1 MHLQRDKSRLP
12 ETDRILVESFPFLGR
27 EYTCVYGFAGR
38 NAMQTLGLLM
48 TAQMETAGLHP
59 LGFVSTDYATLIWG
73 LDRLEDPAP
82 LFDGDDLRT
91 AFETWL
97 GANAVM
103 KRTFKQSAVIA
114 GLIDRQTRGQRR
126 SGKQATFSSD
136 ILYDTLRRHDP
147 GHLLLD
153 ITREE
158 ALKGLVDFGR
168 IEELLTRT
176 AGRIDHVVTD
186 RPTPL
191 AAPLFLEA
199 GRVPVEGAGTERLLE
214 DEAARLMEGAGLAIT
229 QEDARRWR
237 VPF

>member
-1 MHLQRDKSRLP
+1 M
-12 ETDRILVESFPFLGR
+12 
-27 EYTCVYGFAGR
+27 
-38 NAMQTLGLLM
+38 
-48 TAQMETAGLHP
+48 
-59 LGFVSTDYATLIWG
+59 GFVSTDYATLIWG
-73 LDRLEDPAP
+73 LDPVADPAT
-82 LFDGDDLRT
+82 LFDGDDLRA

-97 GANAVM
+97 GGNAVM

-114 GLIDRQTRGQRR
+114 GLVDRQTRGQRK

-136 ILYDTLRRHDP
+136 ILYDTLRRYDP
-147 GHLLLD
+147 DHLLLD

-168 IEELLTRT
+168 IEEMLART
-176 AGRIDHVVTD
+176 AGRIDHVVAD

-199 GRVPVEGAGTERLLE
+199 GRVPVEGAGTEKLLA
-214 DEAARLMEGAGLAIT
+214 DEAERLMEGAGLQIT